1 MTAQLHFLLCKR
13 QAKELKAKIELQKYE
28 RETFAYL
35 SQYLNC
41 DEQYY
46 NQRSMV
52 ERVNKLLK
60 DDFGCNTIKG
70 LNLQVA
76 QEYNFYI
83 ECFQPKQ
90 TVLEVRIQQI

>member
-1 MTAQLHFLLCKR
+1 MYMTAQLHFLLCKR

-60 DDFGCNTIKG
+60 DDFGCNTIYYQGAKKAASVLAFG
-70 LNLQVA
+70 ILSIC
-76 QEYNFYI
+76 I
-83 ECFQPKQ
+83 EQSLKLA
-90 TVLEVRIQQI
+90 T